1 MLAQIVNKTVRQ
13 FIFCIQV
20 FNRDVG
26 MGGGDCKHKNSTILL
41 KCPETL
47 FAIKGKVQNLF

>member
-1 MLAQIVNKTVRQ
+1 MLAQIVNKTVGQ

-26 MGGGDCKHKNSTILL
+26 MGGGGAANIR
-41 KCPETL
+41 
-47 FAIKGKVQNLF
+47 IVQYY